1 MRRKL
6 RRQKRHVRRKNHK
19 DGFLNRYD
27 FAYAG
32 RDSINQAFKN
42 LDKSAPPLIQNLAA
56 ELNKILEQRIS

>member
-6 RRQKRHVRRKNHK
+6 RRQKRHVRRKNQK

>member
-6 RRQKRHVRRKNHK
+6 RRQKRHVRRKNQK

-42 LDKSAPPLIQNLAA
+42 LDKSAPPLIQKLAA